1 MKSFLRSSVM
11 SLLGMALA
19 FSSLCAGIVQVA
31 RQRVAETIRLVKDTF
46 KYVVD
51 RMLAKLHTGRLL
63 NAPAVL
69 LIASKAFVLRKIRR
83 EAPRIENSWR
93 MCPST

>member
-19 FSSLCAGIVQVA
+19 FCGFCTAAVGVA
-31 RQRVAETIRLVKDTF
+31 RLRVVETIRWAKDTF

-51 RMLAKLHTGRLL
+51 RMLAELHTGRLL

-69 LIASKAFVLRKIRR
+69 LVSAKAFVLRKIRR

>member
-11 SLLGMALA
+11 FLLGMALA
-19 FSSLCAGIVQVA
+19 FCGFCTGIATTA
-31 RQRVAETIRLVKDTF
+31 RLAVVETYRWVKDTF
-46 KYVVD
+46 KHVVD
-51 RMLAKLHTGRLL
+51 RLLAKLHTDQMLKR
-63 NAPAVL
+63 PAVL
-69 LIASKAFVLRKIRR
+69 LVAAKSFVLRKIRR

>member
-11 SLLGMALA
+11 FLLGMALA
-19 FSSLCAGIVQVA
+19 FSGFCTGIVQVA
-31 RQRVAETIRLVKDTF
+31 RQRVVETIRWAKDTF

-51 RMLAKLHTGRLL
+51 RMLAKLHTGRML
-63 NAPAVL
+63 NGPAVL
-69 LIASKAFVLRKIRR
+69 LIVSKAFVLRKIRR

-93 MCPST
+93 LCPST